1 MDKNTIIGLVIIF
14 LILIG
19 FSYLNRPSE
28 EQRREMMRRDS
39 IARVEQ
45 QQRALEAQRL
55 QEERENTE
63 HSATGTSTRSTV
75 FAQDSL
81 AEQMFTL
88 ENDKIKLN
96 ISTRGGRIT
105 TVNLKEYCTHDS
117 LPLLLWQEQSSSFG
131 MNFYARNQEI
141 NTERFLFVPSTMETA
156 LYAKDNAQTLA
167 MRHTL
172 SHSCPFPS
180 TAPSI
185 APQGNACQT
194 NGARR
199 PANVDNLSI
208 RPAPH
213 RDPRHGVSRREI
225 RRIPE
230 NDPAYR
236 LKIPI

>member
-81 AEQMFTL
+81 AEQVFTL

-105 TVNLKEYCTHDS
+105 TVDLKEYCTHDS
-117 LPLLLWQEQSSSFG
+117 LPLLLWQEQTATRLHRTATWQISASSPTTW
-131 MNFYARNQEI
+131 A
-141 NTERFLFVPSTMETA
+141 T
-156 LYAKDNAQTLA
+156 
-167 MRHTL
+167 
-172 SHSCPFPS
+172 
-180 TAPSI
+180 
-185 APQGNACQT
+185 
-194 NGARR
+194 
-199 PANVDNLSI
+199 
-208 RPAPH
+208 
-213 RDPRHGVSRREI
+213 
-225 RRIPE
+225 
-230 NDPAYR
+230 
-236 LKIPI
+236 